1 MEELIHNGVL
11 VPEYKP
17 VGLSIRVRGNRIALT
32 PEQEE
37 MAVAW
42 VKKLG
47 TDYAKDEI
55 FRRNFFDDFRKAL
68 GIDEEISP
76 EEFDFSEVMAYVE
89 REKARR
95 ESMSKEEKK
104 KAAAER
110 KAIREANKAKYGY
123 AIVDGMR
130 VEIANYT
137 VEPSSIFIGRGDH
150 PLRGRWKPGP
160 KQEDITLNL
169 SPSAP
174 RPPGNWKEIV
184 WEPDSMWIA
193 RWRDKLSGKMKYVW
207 LSDDSILKQ
216 KRDIEKYDI
225 AKSLDERIEEVRAH
239 IAKNLKSDDPKRRKL
254 ATVCYLIDALKIRVG
269 DEKDK
274 DEADTVGA
282 TTLRPEH
289 IKLKP
294 GGVAIFDFLGKDAVR
309 FRKEVKLPK
318 AVEENLREFMTK
330 ANSPIFKGIRSEH
343 VSDFLGE
350 VVPGLTAKVFRTYH
364 ATKAVEEYLK
374 ANEVKPSDPEDL
386 KKFVATMANLQAAIV
401 CNHKRKLPKNWKES
415 LNKKMERLKALRA
428 KGTKRAKEA
437 AKKLA
442 MKIKLMKAT
451 KDYNL
456 RTSLKSYIDPRVY
469 YEWGRRV
476 GLDWK
481 AYYPKALQR
490 KFSWVESPEGVQQ
503 IDQGIAKGQSVEIEA
518 KTLK

>member
-1 MEELIHNGVL
+1 MKELIHNGVL
-11 VPEYKP
+11 VPEPKAF
-17 VGLSIRVRGNRIALT
+17 GLSLRVKGERIDLT

-37 MAVAW
+37 MALAW

-47 TDYAKDEI
+47 TEYAEDGT
-55 FRRNFFDDFRKAL
+55 FRRNFFEDFRKAL
-68 GIDEEISP
+68 GIREEIPP
-76 EEFDFSEVMAYVE
+76 EEFDFSEVVAFVE
-89 REKARR
+89 REKQRKEAMSR
-95 ESMSKEEKK
+95 EERKR
-104 KAAAER
+104 AAEER

-123 AIVDGMR
+123 AIVDGVR
-130 VEIANYT
+130 VEVANYT
-137 VEPSSIFIGRGDH
+137 VEPSSIFIGRGEH

-160 KQEDITLNL
+160 KQGDITLNL
-169 SPSAP
+169 SPKAP

-184 WEPDSMWIA
+184 WDPDSMWIA

-207 LSDDSILKQ
+207 LSDDSIVKQ
-216 KRDIEKYDI
+216 KRDIEKYDM
-225 AKSLDERIEEVRAH
+225 ARSLDGRMEEVRAH
-239 IAKNLKSDDPKRRKL
+239 IARNLESEDLRRRKL

-289 IKLKP
+289 VRLRP
-294 GGVAIFDFLGKDAVR
+294 GGVVVFDFLGKDAVR
-309 FRKEVKLPK
+309 FHKAVKLPK
-318 AVEENLREFMTK
+318 AVEDNLRNFMTK

-350 VVPGLTAKVFRTYH
+350 VAPGLTAKAFRTYH

-374 ANEVKPSDPEDL
+374 ANEVKPSDPEEA
-386 KKFVATMANLQAAIV
+386 KRFVATMANLQAAIL
-401 CNHKRKLPKNWKES
+401 CNHKRKLPKNWAES
-415 LNKKMERLKALRA
+415 LEKKMERLKALRS

-437 AKKLA
+437 ANKLA
-442 MKIKLMKAT
+442 MKIRLMKAT

-469 YEWGRRV
+469 CEWGRRV

-481 AYYPKALQR
+481 AYYPKALQK
-490 KFSWVESPEGVQQ
+490 KFSWVDSPPEV
-503 IDQGIAKGQSVEIEA
+503 
-518 KTLK
+518 